1 MFCHLWFC
9 SYRSIQC
16 IFFWSSPCSLQ
27 WSLLNE
33 ETYAMLEF
41 VLTCSSNPWQFWS
54 ALGNWIII
62 ILLAICTTRSFL
74 PLAEARDLTPSCNLP
89 GTGNGCITSKV
100 TVTDGER
107 CVQWAPLV
115 LQTAWLPAAAG
126 FIQNFRS
133 EESQIYLFFFC
144 FVLLVYC
151 GFGDF
156 QMMSHLPEFSHR
168 ASSILQHIPDLT
180 PVNNEGYHG
189 DRKMTNCITC
199 SSVCL
204 KKNVIVVGH
213 QVKIF

>member
-133 EESQIYLFFFC
+133 EESQIYLFFFALSSWC
-144 FVLLVYC
+144 IVALEIFRWCAIYLN
-151 GFGDF
+151 
-156 QMMSHLPEFSHR
+156 SHTELPVFCSTSLISHQWTMKAIMETER
-168 ASSILQHIPDLT
+168 WQTASLAAPS
-180 PVNNEGYHG
+180 VWK
-189 DRKMTNCITC
+189 KM
-199 SSVCL
+199 
-204 KKNVIVVGH
+204 
-213 QVKIF
+213 